1 MRDPRKQVVAADVQ
15 TSRDVRAIVQHHL
28 LAATEL
34 GAQAAGI
41 GGASFVMTGMGVWAA
56 ELTELDARAAV
67 KYLRALADLFD
78 PRTNEN
84 QKRRAEK
91 DRAQAARDLYAA
103 LDLVMAETTGNA

>member
-1 MRDPRKQVVAADVQ
+1 MLDPRKPVAAADAQ
-15 TSRDVRAIVQHHL
+15 RGDEINQIVQEHL

-34 GAQAAGI
+34 GAKAARI
-41 GGASFVMTGMGVWAA
+41 GGASFVMTGLGVWAA
-56 ELTELDARAAV
+56 ELTELDGRAAA
-67 KYLRALADLFD
+67 KYLRALADIFD

-103 LDLVMAETTGNA
+103 LDLVMAEAKGNG